1 MKVLLSSSARCV
13 NVGAARCNS
22 SVADLK
28 QVKDKQQSKDE
39 TRQSTVECGRFT
51 IRICVFCHNSCISA
65 VPTEF
70 LAKNSPLF
78 TKKVGRKGK
87 RKRSAYRES
96 SDQHDS
102 RMRSGEK
109 KDRGTSER
117 ARRKSERVD
126 RFRVARSL
134 AGFSSATHEGRALRK
149 GTTTRGRM
157 DGASEKAL

>member
-1 MKVLLSSSARCV
+1 MLSSSARCV

-65 VPTEF
+65 VPAEF

-87 RKRSAYRES
+87 RRRSAYRES

-117 ARRKSERVD
+117 ARRRRRKSERVD
-126 RFRVARSL
+126 RSQASPPRP
-134 AGFSSATHEGRALRK
+134 TKEGPF
-149 GTTTRGRM
+149 GRGRPRA
-157 DGASEKAL
+157 DGWTARQRRRSNKTTAR